1 MPVRTPESI
10 VAEAQSLLRLITV
23 MEAHDR
29 SRPGSPLRRDRAEA
43 RQWVQDII
51 ARNRAIVEAP
61 ERNSEIASFPRIPA
75 IPARAGIQKALAPE
89 TS

>member
-1 MPVRTPESI
+1 MLKVLVLPAAAGPIANSRLRRHVHGGTVMPVRTPESI

-29 SRPGSPLRRDRAEA
+29 SRPGSPLRRYRAET

-51 ARNRAIVEAP
+51 ARNRPIVEA
-61 ERNSEIASFPRIPA
+61 R
-75 IPARAGIQKALAPE
+75 
-89 TS
+89 